1 MHDSSEDD
9 IKHEDNKST
18 KNKSQTK
25 TSNATNKRNATKS
38 KPQPLNKRLKCL
50 SIDTL
55 TPSGVSNYLNRFSP
69 LPDFDFADAREV
81 WDHMIN
87 KENVYQRN
95 ALMLHRHPSLQ
106 ARMRSILIDWLS
118 EVCEVYRL
126 NRDTYYLSVDF
137 IDRYLS
143 YQTDV
148 PKQQLQLL
156 GITCLFIAA
165 KIEEIYP
172 PKMSEFAYVTD
183 GACNEPEI
191 TSKELFVLKA
201 LNWNLCPMTINSWL
215 TLYMQ
220 IYASL
225 EKENDVLRRDGD
237 SFLIPD
243 YQSNLF
249 AQIAHLVDLCI
260 LDIGSLTYS
269 YSLIAASALYHF
281 TNEDIVYQCTGL
293 STNPFNSSIIIY
305 RFLITYK

>member
-1 MHDSSEDD
+1 LHDSSDED
-9 IKHEDNKST
+9 IKHSNNKSS
-18 KNKSQTK
+18 KNKILTK
-25 TSNATNKRNATKS
+25 TSKSTNKRNATKS
-38 KPQPLNKRLKCL
+38 KPQPLNKRLRSL
-50 SIDTL
+50 SIDLL
-55 TPSGVSNYLNRFSP
+55 TPNGVSNYSSRFSP
-69 LPDFDFADAREV
+69 LPNFDFAEAREV
-81 WDHMIN
+81 WDHMIHS
-87 KENVYQRN
+87 ENVYQRN

-148 PKQQLQLL
+148 PKQQLQLI

-165 KIEEIYP
+165 KVEEIYP

-183 GACNEPEI
+183 GACNELEI
-191 TSKELFVLKA
+191 TSKEIFILKA
-201 LNWNLCPMTINSWL
+201 LNWNLYPMTINSWL

-225 EKENDVLRRDGD
+225 EKENDVLERDGD

-269 YSLIAASALYHF
+269 YSLIAASALFHF
-281 TNEDIVYQCTGL
+281 TNEDTVYQCTGL
-293 STNPFNSSIIIY
+293 STNPT
-305 RFLITYK
+305 L